1 MNNMATK
8 LRLKNTKY
16 ASPHGCTTGLQNTST
31 ATEQATLSSHAMKI
45 PILREIVKIKTHRTM
60 TYLPLK
66 KVESW
71 YR

>member
-16 ASPHGCTTGLQNTST
+16 ASPHGCTTGLHQNTST
-31 ATEQATLSSHAMKI
+31 ALEQAMLSSHAMKI
-45 PILREIVKIKTHRTM
+45 PIIREIVKLKTHRTI

-66 KVESW
+66 KV
-71 YR
+71 